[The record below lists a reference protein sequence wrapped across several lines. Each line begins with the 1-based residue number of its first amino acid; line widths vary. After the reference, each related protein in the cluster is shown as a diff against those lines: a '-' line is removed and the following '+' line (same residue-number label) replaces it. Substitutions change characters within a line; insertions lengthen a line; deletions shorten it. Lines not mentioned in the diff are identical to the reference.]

1 MKPMGRK
8 EELMSFFDEDGI
20 DLETYYRE
28 RAIKALELKSPT
40 QDGRGTELV
49 TVDEMAKAALTTAD
63 VGAINAVYDLA
74 VITNYATKN
83 NITGAIPKKG
93 WSRQGWRAV
102 KTASKTSGLGVAEG
116 GALGTAVEPVYY
128 EIGPTPKE
136 FEVVTD
142 YTTRLRVLQKIADGV
157 AVDQNR
163 RTVESDFWR
172 AMENDINKNFNT
184 LAGANAESIH
194 RITASD
200 AERVAESYTDGD
212 EDLYGVDRSTETWF
226 NSNPLYA
233 ASGTDRDLQVALL
246 NDMWE
251 AVMPYWTSLANKF
264 YATGPDSLMRISEL
278 EAAKVR
284 YSMEAFKITLGDGV
298 QVGPGIQMTGG
309 KMATWDGFPFVVSD
323 AVDKTDDTISPVYLM
338 DNDYLA
344 FQFGQPI
351 GYQESDDMFAVGHLI
366 RGVWYG
372 IGELID
378 MFPKTCARLR
388 DLK

>member
-1 MKPMGRK
+1 MGRK
-8 EELMSFFDEDGI
+8 DELMSFFEEDGI
-20 DLETYYRE
+20 DLETYYRVK
-28 RAIKALELKSPT
+28 AVKALELKSPT
-40 QDGRGTELV
+40 LDGRGTELV
-49 TVDEMAKAALTTAD
+49 TVDEMAKAALGTGDT
-63 VGAINAVYDLA
+63 GAINAVYDFA
-74 VITNYATKN
+74 VIINYATKN

-116 GALGTAVEPVYY
+116 GALGTAVKPTYM
-128 EIGPTPKE
+128 EIAPPPKE
-136 FEVVTD
+136 LELVSD
-142 YTTRLRVLQKIADGV
+142 YNTRLQVLAKIADGV

-163 RTVESDFWR
+163 KTVESDFWR
-172 AMENDINKNFNT
+172 SLENDINKNYDT
-184 LAGANAESIH
+184 LAGNNMESIN

-200 AERVAESYTDGD
+200 GETTQESYTAAD
-212 EDLYGVDRSTETWF
+212 EDLYGVDRSVETWF

-233 ASGTDRDLQVALL
+233 TGGTDRDLQVALL

-251 AVMPYWTSLANKF
+251 AVIPYWTSMANKF
-264 YATGPDSLMRISEL
+264 YATGPDTLMRISEL

-323 AVDKTDDTISPVYLM
+323 AVDKTGDTISPVYLM

-344 FQFGQPI
+344 FQFGLPI
-351 GYQESDDMFAVGHLI
+351 GYTESSDMFQVGHLI

-372 IGELID
+372 IGELVD
-378 MFPKTCARLR
+378 TFPKTCARLR